1 MSIYNVTDGRKP
13 IAQGD
18 VIFVP
23 VTEIP
28 AQFFNIPV
36 KSENG
41 TFIVAH
47 SETGHHHIVMERPT
61 VRMFKGMD
69 MFRDFLNIEEA
80 PADVEHLRATHTH
93 QTVSLTPGKW
103 EVVRQKAYTPQ
114 GWEKARD

>member
-1 MSIYNVTDGRKP
+1 MSIYNVNDGRLP

-28 AQFFNIPV
+28 SQFLDTPA

-41 TFIVAH
+41 AFIVAH
-47 SETGHHHIVMERPT
+47 SETGHHHIVMERPN

-69 MFRDFLNIEEA
+69 MFRDFLNITEE
-80 PADVEHLRATHTH
+80 PAKVEHLREHHTH
-93 QTVSLTPGKW
+93 KTVVLAPGNY

-114 GWEKARD
+114 GWERARD